1 MAYQTMDLSIIIV
14 NWNTAELLTQCLNS
28 IYHAAPQLYFEIIV
42 VDNGST
48 DNSMDVV
55 NEYFPD
61 LRVVRNTR
69 NLGFARANNQ
79 GLAIGTGRYFM
90 LLNSDTVVPPGEI
103 DKLVHFAD
111 QSPEIGVLGPRLLNM
126 DGTLQESWSSFP
138 SLWSEFVGKNFRE
151 RRPETNLLFA
161 YDVDWI
167 SGACML
173 VRAKTIEE
181 IGMLD
186 EAYFMYSE
194 EADWCYRIKSNG
206 WKVIYL
212 SNAEIIHL
220 GGGSADRASLIQ
232 LTLLYQSKIYFF
244 QKNYGRRKA
253 VLLRYEL
260 ALSNSYGLVRRFFH
274 LFRNDRKTVWHRMV
288 IQSKLIGCLLLNR
301 FPEVMS

>member
-1 MAYQTMDLSIIIV
+1 MDLSIIIV
-14 NWNTAELLTQCLNS
+14 NWNTSELLVQCLDS
-28 IYHAAPQLYFEIIV
+28 IYRADPHLTFEIII

-48 DNSMDVV
+48 DNSMDAV
-55 NEYFPD
+55 NERFPN
-61 LRVVRNTR
+61 LKTIANAR

-90 LLNSDTVVPPGEI
+90 LLNSDTIVPPGEI

-111 QSPEIGVLGPRLLNM
+111 QSPDIGVLGPKLLNM

-138 SLWSEFVGKNFRE
+138 SLWSEFVGQNFRE
-151 RRPETNLLFA
+151 RQPETNLPFA

-194 EADWCYRIKSNG
+194 EADWCYRIKAGG

-212 SNAEIIHL
+212 SNAEITHL
-220 GGGSADRASLIQ
+220 GGGSADRTSLIQ

-244 QKNYGRRKA
+244 KKNYSRLKA
-253 VLLRYEL
+253 VLLRYGL
-260 ALSNSYGLVRRFFH
+260 ALSNSYGLVRRFFL
-274 LFRNDRKTVWHRMV
+274 LFRNDRKMVWHRMV
-288 IQSKLIGCLLLNR
+288 IQSKLIRCLLLNR
-301 FPEVMS
+301 FPQVIS